1 MLLILTTLLL
11 SGEDGERERDLVAV
25 SDYRHGRLLLACKP
39 VTGPI
44 SYRTIAVLKLTTI
57 LTYLLRFE
65 LESVV
70 SDFQRYLK
78 V

>member
-11 SGEDGERERDLVAV
+11 SGEDGERERERDLVAV

-57 LTYLLRFE
+57 PTYLLRF
-65 LESVV
+65 
-70 SDFQRYLK
+70 
-78 V
+78 